1 MHTKTS
7 PFPLF
12 RLHHQLSSSLHHPLL
27 RYVTALMVTSF
38 SMLLLL
44 SLPWAVLLKA
54 FSIWKTLT
62 GADGGS
68 SDSLLSS
75 LALRLNTTMQR
86 QHGRQR
92 QWTWHRAVSSK
103 EVCVSIKGGPNCKS
117 YFFFYCFQLQTNLV
131 WTLSHFALPPQKLQG
146 NNFFHKI
153 EPNVFAALQ
162 HWAVLP
168 PHHHHFAYMDTYL
181 LYFYCLDFHHCCF
194 CLSHRLHIPIW
205 IHTFTLQYVA

>member
-1 MHTKTS
+1 MLLNRQRWWLSFYITLNHHFHQIHIMHTKTS

-62 GADGGS
+62 GADRGS

-92 QWTWHRAVSSK
+92 QWTWHSAVSSK
-103 EVCVSIKGGPNCKS
+103 EVCASIKGGPNCKS
-117 YFFFYCFQLQTNLV
+117 YFF
-131 WTLSHFALPPQKLQG
+131 
-146 NNFFHKI
+146 
-153 EPNVFAALQ
+153 
-162 HWAVLP
+162 
-168 PHHHHFAYMDTYL
+168 
-181 LYFYCLDFHHCCF
+181 CLFSTADKFGVN
-194 CLSHRLHIPIW
+194 S
-205 IHTFTLQYVA
+205 